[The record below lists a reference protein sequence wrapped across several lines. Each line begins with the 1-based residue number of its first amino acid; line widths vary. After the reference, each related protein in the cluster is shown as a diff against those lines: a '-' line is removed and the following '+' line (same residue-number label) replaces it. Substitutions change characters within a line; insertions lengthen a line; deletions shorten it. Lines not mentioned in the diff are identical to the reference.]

1 MATLNNDKIAKTSTK
16 KVDTKELNARKKEI
30 KRALKDLK
38 ADMETLG
45 KLIEH
50 ISTID
55 KVTVDN
61 ADEWDKEADRL
72 QDQLKMIEI
81 WG

>member
-61 ADEWDKEADRL
+61 AEEWDKEADRL

>member
-1 MATLNNDKIAKTSTK
+1 METLNNDKIAKTSTK

-61 ADEWDKEADRL
+61 AEEWDKEADRL

>member
-1 MATLNNDKIAKTSTK
+1 MATLNNDKIAKTSTR

-61 ADEWDKEADRL
+61 AEEWDKEADRL

>member
-1 MATLNNDKIAKTSTK
+1 MATLNNDKIAKTSTR

-61 ADEWDKEADRL
+61 AEEWDKEADRL
-72 QDQLKMIEI
+72 QDQLKLIEI